1 MTGENIFKALGG
13 IDPALIAAAAPGE
26 KAKGKK
32 RPWVKWMAAA
42 ACLALLATG
51 GILWRWHQTPEK
63 PVETGDRITSYFTIT
78 AMAADGEATELGV
91 HSSCF
96 NSGTS
101 KENIFGVDMPLFN
114 FEVRPTDLKNNEVL
128 YQRFDISVSYNG
140 KLAQEKDE
148 HVMVGLVGYRDGPVA
163 WAYFVSGW
171 FTEPTELLIQ
181 ILDKE
186 SRQIVETIAV
196 MVTYHPDRQGYDL
209 EITNLTTL
217 FGDQKRAVEAQN
229 WLMSYFFT
237 QGYVTEYPDWFGG
250 CYIENGL
257 LYVKLVSPSEEVRE
271 MLSERLASYEDAVV
285 FLDEELSLSVL
296 QDYADRAVEDLIA
309 LGYEVTSW
317 YVDSA
322 EGKIVITVLEKDY
335 AAATAWAEDASQD
348 GPRIV
353 IEIGGYISPDVGEV
367 IEFRAEPFLQDCS
380 LSWVYGMDVRIENGQ
395 YYLNDILYDKVTYV
409 EDFVLDYGTGLSSMY
424 YQEEK
429 YIEALTQIDSQKGCY
444 LLETESEKSYG
455 TLAMYVIDDTYYFF
469 RFFENGTV
477 MRIHA
482 GSVSP

>member
-1 MTGENIFKALGG
+1 MTSEQIYRELGG
-13 IDPALIAAAAPGE
+13 VDPALVAQAAPGE
-26 KAKGKK
+26 KITKK
-32 RPWVKWMAAA
+32 RRKWIKWVAAA
-42 ACLALLATG
+42 ACLTLMAAG
-51 GILWRWHQTPEK
+51 GILWRWQQSPEM
-63 PVETGDRITSYFTIT
+63 PVETGDPVTSYFTIT
-78 AMAADGEATELGV
+78 AMAADGEMTELGV

-96 NSGTS
+96 NSGTA

-128 YQRFDISVSYNG
+128 YQRFDIAVSYNG
-140 KLAQEKDE
+140 KLAQGKDE
-148 HVMVGLVGYRDGPVA
+148 HVMVGFVGYRDGPVA

-181 ILDKE
+181 IIDKE

-196 MVTYHPDRQGYDL
+196 MVTYHAERQGYDL

-217 FGDQKRAVEAQN
+217 FGDQKQAVEAQN
-229 WLMSYFFT
+229 WLMTYFFV

-250 CYIENGL
+250 CYIEDGL

-271 MLSERLASYEDAVV
+271 TLSRRLDHYKDVVV

-296 QDYADRAVEDLIA
+296 QDYADRGAEELMDL
-309 LGYEVTSW
+309 GCEVTSW
-317 YVDSA
+317 YVDSVD
-322 EGKIVITVLEKDY
+322 GQIVITVLGKDH
-335 AAATAWAEDASQD
+335 AAATAWAEAASREGVQ
-348 GPRIV
+348 IK

-409 EDFVLDYGTGLSSMY
+409 EDFVPDYGTGLSSMY

-429 YIEALTQIDSQKGCY
+429 YIEVLAQINSQKGCY

-455 TLAMYVIDDTYYFF
+455 TLAMYVIGDTYYFF

-482 GSVSP
+482 GTVSE

>member
-1 MTGENIFKALGG
+1 MTSEQIYRELGA
-13 IDPALIAAAAPGE
+13 IDSALIAQAAPGE
-26 KAKGKK
+26 KITKK
-32 RPWVKWMAAA
+32 RRRWIKWVAAA
-42 ACLALLATG
+42 ACLTLMAAG
-51 GILWRWHQTPEK
+51 GILWRWQQSPEM
-63 PVETGDRITSYFTIT
+63 PVETGDRVTSYFTIT
-78 AMAADGEATELGV
+78 AMAADGEVKDLGV

-96 NSGTS
+96 NSGTA

-128 YQRFDISVSYNG
+128 YQRFDIAVSYNG
-140 KLAQEKDE
+140 KLAQGKDE
-148 HVMVGLVGYRDGPVA
+148 HVMVGFVGYRDGPVA
-163 WAYFVSGW
+163 WAYSVSGW

-181 ILDKE
+181 IIDKE

-196 MVTYHPDRQGYDL
+196 MVTYHAERQGYDL

-217 FGDQKRAVEAQN
+217 FGDQKQAVEAQN
-229 WLMSYFFT
+229 WLMTYFFV

-250 CYIENGL
+250 CYIENGV

-271 MLSERLASYEDAVV
+271 TLSQRLDFYKDAVV
-285 FLDEELSLSVL
+285 FLDEALSLSAL
-296 QDYADRAVEDLIA
+296 QERADRGAAELIA
-309 LGYEVTSW
+309 LGCEVTSW
-317 YVDSA
+317 YVDGV
-322 EGKIVITVLEKDY
+322 EGQVVIAVLEKDH
-335 AAATAWAEDASQD
+335 AAATAWAEAASRE
-348 GPRIV
+348 GVRIK
-353 IEIGGYISPDVGEV
+353 IEIGDYTSTDVGEV
-367 IEFRAEPFLQDCS
+367 MEFRAEPFLQHIA

-409 EDFVLDYGTGLSSMY
+409 EDFVLDYGTGLCPMY

-429 YIEALTQIDSQKGCY
+429 YIEVLAQINSQKGCY

-455 TLAMYVIDDTYYFF
+455 TLAMYVIGDTYYFF

-482 GSVSP
+482 GTVSE

>member
-1 MTGENIFKALGG
+1 MTSEQIYRELGG
-13 IDPALIAAAAPGE
+13 IDPALVAQAAPGE
-26 KAKGKK
+26 KITKK
-32 RPWVKWMAAA
+32 RHQWIKWVAAA
-42 ACLALLATG
+42 ACLTLMAAG
-51 GILWRWHQTPEK
+51 GILWRWQQTPEK
-63 PVETGDRITSYFTIT
+63 PVETVGRVTSYFTIT
-78 AMAADGEATELGV
+78 AMAADGEVKDLGV

-96 NSGTS
+96 NSSAS
-101 KENIFGVDMPLFN
+101 KENVFGVDMPLFN

-128 YQRFDISVSYNG
+128 YRRFDIAVSYNG
-140 KLAQEKDE
+140 KLAQGKDE
-148 HVMVGLVGYRDGPVA
+148 HVMVGFAGYRDGPAA

-181 ILDKE
+181 IVDRE

-196 MVTYHPDRQGYDL
+196 MVTYHAERQGYDL

-217 FGDQKRAVEAQN
+217 FGDQKQAAEAQN
-229 WLMSYFFT
+229 QLMSYFFV

-271 MLSERLASYEDAVV
+271 TLSRRLDHYKDVVV

-296 QDYADRAVEDLIA
+296 QDYADRGAEELMA
-309 LGYEVTSW
+309 LGCEVTSW
-317 YVDSA
+317 YADSV
-322 EGKIVITVLEKDY
+322 EGQVVIAVLEKDH
-335 AAATAWAEDASQD
+335 AAATAWAEAASRE
-348 GPRIV
+348 GVRIK
-353 IEIGGYISPDVGEV
+353 IEIGDYTSTDVGEV
-367 IEFRAEPFLQDCS
+367 MEFRAEPFLQHIA
-380 LSWVYGMDVRIENGQ
+380 LSWVYEMTVKIENGKIF
-395 YYLNDILYDKVTYV
+395 LDGIPYDQVTYV
-409 EDFVLDYGTGLSSMY
+409 EDFVPDYGTGLSSMY

-429 YIEALTQIDSQKGCY
+429 YIEVLAQINSQKGCY

-455 TLAMYVIDDTYYFF
+455 TLAMYVIGDTYYFF

-482 GSVSP
+482 GTVSE

>member
-1 MTGENIFKALGG
+1 MTSERIYKELGG
-13 IDPALIAAAAPGE
+13 IDPALIAQAAPGE
-26 KAKGKK
+26 KVAKKQRK
-32 RPWVKWMAAA
+32 WIKWVAAA
-42 ACLALLATG
+42 ACLTLMAAG
-51 GILWRWHQTPEK
+51 GILWRWLQSPGV
-63 PVETGDRITSYFTIT
+63 PGETGDRVTSYFTIT
-78 AMAADGEATELGV
+78 ALAADGEATELGL

-114 FEVRPTDLKNNEVL
+114 FEVRPADLKNNEVL
-128 YQRFDISVSYNG
+128 YRRFDILISYNG
-140 KLAQEKDE
+140 KLARGKDE
-148 HVMVGLVGYRDGPVA
+148 HVMVAYLIHKDDSIP
-163 WAYFVSGW
+163 WAYSVLGW

-181 ILDKE
+181 IVDRE
-186 SRQIVETIAV
+186 SREIVETIAV
-196 MVTYHPDRQGYDL
+196 MVTYHAERQGYDL

-217 FGDQKRAVEAQN
+217 FGEQKRAVEAQN
-229 WLMSYFFT
+229 WLMTYFFV

-250 CYIENGL
+250 CYIENGM

-271 MLSERLASYEDAVV
+271 TLSQRLDFYKDVVV

-296 QDYADRAVEDLIA
+296 QDYADRGAEELMG
-309 LGYEVTSW
+309 LGCEVTSW
-317 YVDSA
+317 YVDSV
-322 EGKIVITVLEKDY
+322 EGQVVIAVLEKDH
-335 AAATAWAEDASQD
+335 AAAIAWAEAASRE
-348 GPRIV
+348 GVRIK

-367 IEFRAEPFLQDCS
+367 MEFRAEPFLQDCS

-429 YIEALTQIDSQKGCY
+429 YIEVLAQINSQKGCY

-455 TLAMYVIDDTYYFF
+455 TLAMYVIGDTYYFF

-482 GSVSP
+482 GTVSE

>member
-1 MTGENIFKALGG
+1 MTSEQIYRELGG
-13 IDPALIAAAAPGE
+13 IDPALVAQAAPGE
-26 KAKGKK
+26 KITKK
-32 RPWVKWMAAA
+32 RYQWIKWVAAA
-42 ACLALLATG
+42 ACLTLMSAG
-51 GILWRWHQTPEK
+51 GILWRWQQTPEK
-63 PVETGDRITSYFTIT
+63 PVETGDRVTSYFTIT
-78 AMAADGEATELGV
+78 AMAADGEVKDLGV

-96 NSGTS
+96 NSSAS
-101 KENIFGVDMPLFN
+101 KENVFGVDMPLFN

-128 YQRFDISVSYNG
+128 YRRFDIAVSYNG
-140 KLAQEKDE
+140 KLAQGKDE
-148 HVMVGLVGYRDGPVA
+148 HVMVGFVGYRDGPAA

-181 ILDKE
+181 IIDKE

-196 MVTYHPDRQGYDL
+196 MVTYHAERQGYDL

-217 FGDQKRAVEAQN
+217 FGDQKQAVEAQN
-229 WLMSYFFT
+229 WLMTYFFV

-250 CYIENGL
+250 CYIEDGM

-271 MLSERLASYEDAVV
+271 MLSQRLDHYKDVVV

-296 QDYADRAVEDLIA
+296 QDYADRGAAELMA
-309 LGYEVTSW
+309 LGCEVTSW
-317 YVDSA
+317 YVDSV
-322 EGKIVITVLEKDY
+322 EGQIVISVLEKDH
-335 AAATAWAEDASQD
+335 ATATAWAEAASRE
-348 GPRIV
+348 GVRIK

-367 IEFRAEPFLQDCS
+367 IEFRAEPFLQDIA
-380 LSWVYGMDVRIENGQ
+380 LSWVYGMDVRIENGK

-409 EDFVLDYGTGLSSMY
+409 EDFVPNYGTGLSSMY

-429 YIEALTQIDSQKGCY
+429 YIEVLAQINNQKGCY

-455 TLAMYVIDDTYYFF
+455 TLAMYVIGDTYYFF

-482 GSVSP
+482 GTVSE